1 MGESAVLLYF
11 ILKGMEEHK
20 NYLNMVNYLLYLT
33 FIIKMPHIFRLKF
46 DPMHLHLT
54 GQPAGGVGSVLG
66 GSVPATGGT
75 GATGTGVGTGG

>member
-1 MGESAVLLYF
+1 
-11 ILKGMEEHK
+11 
-20 NYLNMVNYLLYLT
+20 MVKHLT
-33 FIIKMPHIFRLKF
+33 FTIKIPHIFRLRF